1 MATLQRFG
9 TFARSGLN
17 MIVTLQ
23 DVQQALALPEFDSLA
38 AHALMMPASRTIN
51 RPPEHTGRPRL
62 GGVLLLLYS
71 QNGELYLVLTRRRDD
86 LSSHAGQISFPGGRR
101 EDGEPLEMTA
111 LREAY
116 EEIGVD
122 PAELTILGT
131 LSSLYIPPSD
141 YEVHPFVAWHPG
153 RPRLIPQE
161 REVAEILEVPLSHLF
176 NPTTRQEE
184 EWILR
189 DIPVL
194 VPFLL
199 VDHHRVW
206 GATAMIL
213 SEFLERL
220 RAARYAGA

>member
-1 MATLQRFG
+1 
-9 TFARSGLN
+9 

-38 AHALMMPASRTIN
+38 AHTKMMPASRTIN

-101 EDGEPLEMTA
+101 EEGEPLEMTA

-153 RPRLIPQE
+153 RPSLVPQE

-176 NPTTRQEE
+176 NPATRQEE
-184 EWILR
+184 EWVIR
-189 DIPVL
+189 DFPVR

-199 VDHHRVW
+199 VDQHRVW

-220 RAARYAGA
+220 RLVIEMTNDET